1 MTDLVSIVIPSNR
14 RPCLAAALDSIRRS
28 RNAPPCEIVVVGEL
42 PPDLPPLD
50 PARNERFVPCSGIPT
65 GPMRNLAVREA
76 RGDLVLFTDSDCV
89 VDPDWLARAAASCTP
104 DRPIVAGGIRFPE
117 ASACDCGDNL
127 AIFHGVHVSRKPG
140 LRRPWGIGTN
150 NLAVRRDVFDAL
162 GGFDSRLS
170 SGEDAEFLL
179 RAAAAGH
186 PIWFDPS
193 FAVRH
198 DSGRTCAADI
208 RGHARWYAEGSA
220 RLAAEGLAARGR
232 FRADRFLGSIP
243 GATAAWSALKAT
255 TGLLGIVLP
264 HPPFWRWRI
273 LRAWPWAW
281 LFLYTLR
288 LEKFRAMRAALAAK
302 APPP

>member
-150 NLAVRRDVFDAL
+150 NLAVRRNVFDAL

-186 PIWFDPS
+186 PIWFDPT

-198 DSGRTCAADI
+198 DSGRACAADI
-208 RGHARWYAEGSA
+208 RGHARWYAEGTL
-220 RLAAEGLAARGR
+220 RLLRGGNAARAHGM
-232 FRADRFLGSIP
+232 RADTVMGALP
-243 GATAAWSALKAT
+243 GGAALWSALKAT
-255 TGLLGIVLP
+255 TGLLGIVAF
-264 HPPFWRWRI
+264 HPPFWR
-273 LRAWPWAW
+273 LARAWPWAW
-281 LFLYTLR
+281 WFLYCR
-288 LEKFRAMRAALAAK
+288 RREMFRQYRRGDVT
-302 APPP
+302 